1 MGGDLAAVIC
11 EPILAG
17 ASVIPPLPGYL
28 ERMRELTAKHGVV
41 LIFDEVKTGFRVA
54 LGGAQEL
61 YGVLPDLSIAAKALG
76 AGFPVGA
83 VGGRKELFEPF
94 TKGQVTQGSTYQANP
109 MVLAACLATIEEL
122 RRPGFFE
129 RITSL
134 GDTLT
139 EGLTALANEAGITAH
154 ARGIG
159 PILQIVFADHEVN
172 DFRDFSRS
180 SDRGAYRDFWL
191 GMVDAGVMF
200 APQTTG
206 CWFVSDAHTEVEIE
220 KTLEAAGEVLM
231 KMAAGSNSRAT
242 GART

>member
-1 MGGDLAAVIC
+1 
-11 EPILAG
+11 
-17 ASVIPPLPGYL
+17 
-28 ERMRELTAKHGVV
+28 
-41 LIFDEVKTGFRVA
+41 
-54 LGGAQEL
+54 
-61 YGVLPDLSIAAKALG
+61 
-76 AGFPVGA
+76 
-83 VGGRKELFEPF
+83 
-94 TKGQVTQGSTYQANP
+94 

-134 GDTLT
+134 GDALG

-154 ARGIG
+154 ARGVG
-159 PILQIVFADHEVN
+159 PLLQIVFADHPAN
-172 DFRDFSRS
+172 DFRDFIRS

-191 GMVDAGVMF
+191 GMVEAGVMF

-231 KMAAGSNSRAT
+231 KMAAGSNRRAT